1 MRCRPNELIVASPG
15 AGRPAPRP
23 WTLVQRAY
31 RCRLQRCSA
40 TRRLT
45 TRCWKRANFLVV
57 LGGAPGAAAK
67 LTRFVLPR
75 VEPYGSPRGYDSG
88 SVRQPRVRPCRHV
101 SGIGP
106 ASLGRLP
113 ASVQPTADADGPFS
127 RFPASPATP
136 ELPVQQTRS
145 HSGNA
150 PLSMFR
156 AVPSASCGNGRAP
169 ELAPLDAPESRPYV
183 GSSGPAGHSVRACVG
198 LADAVD
204 AEGLGGDPP
213 PAPDPNGLLYAAL
226 DDTTAGPA
234 NVPRPASG
242 RAEPASTRTCYL
254 VDPASSHMLVSKI
267 KPCMCKYEQVQTVK
281 LRMAH

>member
-45 TRCWKRANFLVV
+45 TRCWKRSNFLV
-57 LGGAPGAAAK
+57 GSARAAAK

-113 ASVQPTADADGPFS
+113 ASVQPTADATAPSVGS
-127 RFPASPATP
+127 RPRRRH
-136 ELPVQQTRS
+136 PV
-145 HSGNA
+145 A
-150 PLSMFR
+150 R
-156 AVPSASCGNGRAP
+156 AANPIAFGKRPVEYVPSRPFRLVREREGTRTRATRCP
-169 ELAPLDAPESRPYV
+169 RVTALRRLV
-183 GSSGPAGHSVRACVG
+183 WTAGHSVRACVG

-213 PAPDPNGLLYAAL
+213 PAPTRTVYSTPLS
-226 DDTTAGPA
+226 T
-234 NVPRPASG
+234 RPAPPTSLAPRAAGRSRRRRG
-242 RAEPASTRTCYL
+242 RATWLILPVVICLSQRL
-254 VDPASSHMLVSKI
+254 SHACVSMNKFR
-267 KPCMCKYEQVQTVK
+267 
-281 LRMAH
+281 L